1 MAQDFENEFASSI
14 SNSSG
19 SPTTIVTAN
28 SDDALISIRCVNK
41 ASATATVS
49 VTITDSV
56 ATAYFVIKD
65 APVPVGG
72 SLELIDSGSKIVMQ
86 NGDILK
92 AYSDTESAINVLVS
106 RVDAIST

>member
-49 VTITDSV
+49 VTITDSGS
-56 ATAYFVIKD
+56 TAYFVIKD

-86 NGDILK
+86 NGDVLK
-92 AYSDTESAINVLVS
+92 AYADTASAIDVLVS
-106 RVDAIST
+106 RVDAISA